1 MGRYLTR
8 RYVAVDWDEAVRLAG
23 LDQTPIAEI
32 RYTADA
38 ELIHRTEWWAWWS
51 DELLTIAIG
60 LPESLNPQGLS
71 TDAVELM
78 SDVWGSDSPQPQCG
92 WRTLAKIQSI
102 LYREPLSVTTDLR
115 NSQFA
120 TCECLIVEF
129 FDGNQRSLYRLWAG
143 YNEGYWCEI
152 SWEPPDGWGM

>member
-32 RYTADA
+32 RYTAEA

-51 DELLTIAIG
+51 DGLLTIAIG

-71 TDAVELM
+71 PDAVELI
-78 SDVWGSDSPQPQCG
+78 SSVWASNSPQPECG
-92 WRTLAKIQSI
+92 WSLLAQVRRILTSESLSVEVGYSSPRWERLGIELCDGQRSI
-102 LYREPLSVTTDLR
+102 LYRLYVR
-115 NSQFA
+115 
-120 TCECLIVEF
+120 
-129 FDGNQRSLYRLWAG
+129 DGDG
-143 YNEGYWCEI
+143 YLCEI
-152 SWEPPDGWGM
+152 RTEPPE